1 MRFLAKNFLNGM
13 LTIVPI
19 FVAVYVCYKVFTVL
33 DGLLGQYVRPHLDGR
48 YVPGLGLLATVALIT
63 VCGWLSTQYVSGRL
77 IRLIDRLLESIP
89 LMKTV
94 YSVAKDTIAS
104 LIGEKRSFSKV
115 VLVTLPESG
124 WKCLGFITMDDVGAW
139 HDPLADYVAV
149 YVPQTFQVAGLTLL
163 VPKEQVEV
171 IDMAPEEAMKFILS
185 GGVAAR
191 TQKRLPEQ

>member
-1 MRFLAKNFLNGM
+1 MRFLAKNFLNCM

-33 DGLLGQYVRPHLDGR
+33 DGLLGQYVRPHLNGR

-63 VCGWLSTQYVSGRL
+63 VFGWLSTQYVSGRL

-89 LMKTV
+89 FLKTV